1 MKIFSILSAVI
12 LLFTSCNGNKHIF
25 TLEGEIN
32 GLTEAQ
38 ALVLIPDTAHSRIDT
53 IHIKNNRFSYTLHT
67 DTTTLLTLLFPN
79 RKVCAVF
86 ADKNTQT
93 QISADTSRWDQLKLK
108 GGEDNNALQLFND
121 SLNGKSSKEIQAAV
135 KEFIRQHPFSP
146 VGAYLLNK
154 HYAQTPEPD
163 YNAIKECIDL
173 MSGKLQDNFLV
184 KDLQKDL
191 EMVQKAD
198 SGKYIGSFRI
208 KNKENKYLNAYQ
220 YSGKYL
226 IVSFWASW
234 QPEGKNIQKEILKIQ
249 KKKNDKVAFINVALD
264 TDKNAWNE
272 MQKNDTLPN
281 EQACDFEGW
290 NGQMAKTFGITE
302 IPMTVLLTPQRK
314 IALKSKQLN
323 EITSTLDT
331 LLKKDRERELQRR
344 RK

>member
-32 GLTEAQ
+32 GLTDAQ

-198 SGKYIGSFRI
+198 SGKY
-208 KNKENKYLNAYQ
+208 
-220 YSGKYL
+220 L